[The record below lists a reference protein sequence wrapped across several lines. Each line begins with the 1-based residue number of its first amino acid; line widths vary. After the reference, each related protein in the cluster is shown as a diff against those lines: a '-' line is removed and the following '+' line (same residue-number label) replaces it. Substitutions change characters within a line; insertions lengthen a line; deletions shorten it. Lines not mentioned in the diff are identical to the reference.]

1 MVDNLQEVRIDVEL
15 LKKDVGNITSLCH
28 KMDAVIEKMVE
39 QQDRYLSQIYSDM
52 DKREDEMNADV
63 KELHSRITTISRDLG
78 DKIELTERRL
88 LDELK
93 DLRKQITDHNN
104 KEDSELKKITN
115 WKWMIAGG
123 VVVLSWVISNVNLNV
138 LSTLVKG

>member
-1 MVDNLQEVRIDVEL
+1 MSDSLQEVRIDVEL
-15 LKKDVGNITSLCH
+15 LKKDVINITSLCH
-28 KMDAVIEKMVE
+28 KMDAVIEKIID
-39 QQDRYLSQIYSDM
+39 QQDRYLTQIYNDM
-52 DKREDEMNADV
+52 DKRETEINTDV
-63 KELHSRITTISRDLG
+63 RELHSRISTISRDLG

-93 DLRKQITDHNN
+93 DLRKAMTEQHT
-104 KEDSELKKITN
+104 KEDTDIKKLTN

-123 VVVLSWVISNVNLNV
+123 VIVLSWVISNLNLSV